1 MTMTNQIAIDTLQY
15 TVPSSGK
22 RIARAAARAA
32 CWKKQFSYGDSVL
45 EADGTIWRMNIR
57 EKGYYAAGFAIGRLL
72 DLADYPGVKFCRGG
86 AVTHIFAL
94 LHRIIGKS
102 FADIRIPEPY
112 LDELHGYADATGIP
126 YKTLFTVNFVFDV
139 LKRYGMHCSSVVVSE
154 PDATMIGRNTDILP
168 WLGRLALRW
177 FPSLVMDVAMPGK
190 LRYVH
195 VTPALFLGAFNGY
208 NERGVAVLSHQIG
221 ATKEKPVAGNL
232 ATTLLQRMLL
242 EEAGNLAEA
251 ESITRANP
259 VQRCISNLIVS
270 ASEGESCVFEISPT
284 LVRSFARNGSYQC
297 CVTHFEDAE
306 LGLLHR
312 KAPEASKSRLK
323 LMNSIAAKARATV
336 SDLIALLKNC
346 DNGISH
352 KDSGRSPTNAG
363 TYQSLVFDIL
373 KRRIFV
379 ADGLSLPVSL
389 SGTYREIPVGV

>member
-1 MTMTNQIAIDTLQY
+1 MHQIALDVLPFATA
-15 TVPSSGK
+15 SKGK
-22 RIARAAARAA
+22 RTRPTVALPTALRYRR
-32 CWKKQFSYGDSVL
+32 FSYGNSVL
-45 EADGTIWRMNIR
+45 EKDGAIWRMQIR
-57 EKGYYAAGFAIGRLL
+57 ENGYYAGGFAIGRLL
-72 DLADYPGVKFCRGG
+72 DLADYPGVKFCRS
-86 AVTHIFAL
+86 AATTKIFAL
-94 LHRIIGKS
+94 LHRLIGKKFS
-102 FADIRIPEPY
+102 DIRIPERY
-112 LDELHGYADATGIP
+112 LDELHGYADATGIA

-154 PDATMIGRNTDILP
+154 PGATMIGRNTDLLP
-168 WLGRLALRW
+168 WLGRLALKW
-177 FPSLVMDVAMPGK
+177 FPSIVMDVATPGK

-208 NERGVAVLSHQIG
+208 NERGLAVMSHQIG
-221 ATKEKPVAGNL
+221 ATKEKPVQGNL

-242 EEAGNLAEA
+242 EEAGDLAEA

-270 ASEGESCVFEISPT
+270 TKERESCVFEISPT
-284 LVRSFARNGSYQC
+284 LVKIFPGTGSYQC

-306 LGLLHR
+306 LSPLHR
-312 KAPEASKSRLK
+312 KAPEASRSRLK
-323 LMNSIAAKARATV
+323 LMNSIAAKARARV
-336 SDLIALLKNC
+336 NDLIALLKNC

-379 ADGLSLPVSL
+379 ADGPSLPVSL
-389 SGTYREIPVGV
+389 SGTYREIAVGI